1 MPNVCMAAGLRLAVL
16 TSVVCL
22 GGAPTWGQLHFDNPY
37 DASMGRPPLGFS
49 GWGPRESLDG
59 VTSFPEPGS
68 GPGSGSG
75 PSTISTDM
83 LRHPLS
89 SKARRLFEKAMH
101 FAELGNHRTAIANLR
116 DAKAKCPRDAAYA
129 DNLLGL
135 EYIEVQQYADA
146 KTSFAEAARLM
157 PHESSNHSNLG
168 LSLAIVGEWDSAE
181 QEERKALQ
189 LDKSN
194 DKAKLILEALL
205 TRKRKQ
211 TSDAKP

>member
-1 MPNVCMAAGLRLAVL
+1 MPNVCMAAGVRLAVL

-22 GGAPTWGQLHFDNPY
+22 GWAPAWGQLHYGNPY
-37 DASMGRPPLGFS
+37 DASMSRSPFGFP
-49 GWGPRESLDG
+49 GWGARESLDAAS
-59 VTSFPEPGS
+59 SFPQA
-68 GPGSGSG
+68 GPGASG
-75 PSTISTDM
+75 PSTISSDV

-101 FAELGNHRTAIANLR
+101 FAELGNHHAAIANLR
-116 DAKAKCPRDAAYA
+116 DALAKYPADAAYG

-194 DKAKLILEALL
+194 HKAKLILEALL
-205 TRKRKQ
+205 VRKRNQ
-211 TSDAKP
+211 ATEAKP

>member
-1 MPNVCMAAGLRLAVL
+1 MPNVCMAAGVRLAVL

-22 GGAPTWGQLHFDNPY
+22 GGAPAWGQLHYGNPY
-37 DASMGRPPLGFS
+37 DASMGRSPFGFP
-49 GWGPRESLDG
+49 GWGARESLG
-59 VTSFPEPGS
+59 AVPSFPEPGPA
-68 GPGSGSG
+68 GETG
-75 PSTISTDM
+75 PSTISTDV

-101 FAELGNHRTAIANLR
+101 FAELGNHHAAIANLR
-116 DAKAKCPRDAAYA
+116 DAMAKYPADAAYG

-146 KTSFAEAARLM
+146 RTSFAEAARLM

-194 DKAKLILEALL
+194 DKAKEILDALL
-205 TRKRKQ
+205 VRKRNQ
-211 TSDAKP
+211 FTGAKP

>member
-1 MPNVCMAAGLRLAVL
+1 MPNVCMAAGVRLAVL
-16 TSVVCL
+16 TGVVCL
-22 GGAPTWGQLHFDNPY
+22 GGAPAWGQIHYGNPY
-37 DASMGRPPLGFS
+37 DASMGRSPFGAP
-49 GWGPRESLDG
+49 WGARESLEAIS
-59 VTSFPEPGS
+59 SFPEREPEVK
-68 GPGSGSG
+68 SG
-75 PSTISTDM
+75 PSTISTDV

-101 FAELGNHRTAIANLR
+101 FAELGNHHAAIAGLR
-116 DAKAKCPRDAAYA
+116 DTLAKCPADAPYA
-129 DNLLGL
+129 DSLLGL
-135 EYIEVQQYADA
+135 EYFEVQEYAQA
-146 KTSFAEAARLM
+146 KASFSEAARLM

-205 TRKRKQ
+205 VRKRNKL
-211 TSDAKP
+211 TDAKP

>member
-1 MPNVCMAAGLRLAVL
+1 MPNVCRAAGVRLAVL
-16 TSVVCL
+16 SSVVCL
-22 GGAPTWGQLHFDNPY
+22 GCAPVWGQLHYGNPY
-37 DASMGRPPLGFS
+37 DAGMSRAPFGFP
-49 GWGPRESLDG
+49 GWGAQESLG
-59 VTSFPEPGS
+59 TVSSFPQA
-68 GPGSGSG
+68 GPAASG
-75 PSTISTDM
+75 PSTISSDV

-89 SKARRLFEKAMH
+89 SRARRLFQKAMH
-101 FAELGNHRTAIANLR
+101 FAELGNHHAAIANLR
-116 DAKAKCPRDAAYA
+116 DAMVKYPADAAYG

-157 PHESSNHSNLG
+157 PHESCNHSNLG

-194 DKAKLILEALL
+194 DKAKEILEALL
-205 TRKRKQ
+205 VRKRNR
-211 TSDAKP
+211 SAEAKP

>member
-1 MPNVCMAAGLRLAVL
+1 MPNVCMAAGVRLAVL

-22 GGAPTWGQLHFDNPY
+22 GGVPAWGQIQFGNPY
-37 DASMGRPPLGFS
+37 DASMGRSPFGAP
-49 GWGPRESLDG
+49 WGARESLEA
-59 VTSFPEPGS
+59 VSSFPAPAPVG
-68 GPGSGSG
+68 GGSG
-75 PSTISTDM
+75 PSTISTDV

-101 FAELGNHRTAIANLR
+101 FAELGNHHAAIAGLR
-116 DAKAKCPRDAAYA
+116 EALVKCPSDAAYA
-129 DNLLGL
+129 QNLLGL
-135 EYIEVQQYADA
+135 EYIEAQQYPEA
-146 KTSFAEAARLM
+146 KASFGEAARLM

-205 TRKRKQ
+205 VRKRNQ
-211 TSDAKP
+211 AADAKP

>member
-1 MPNVCMAAGLRLAVL
+1 MLNVCRAAGVRLAVL

-22 GGAPTWGQLHFDNPY
+22 GGAPARGQLHYGNPY
-37 DASMGRPPLGFS
+37 DASMSRAPFGFP
-49 GWGPRESLDG
+49 GWGARESLEA
-59 VTSFPEPGS
+59 VSSFPEPV
-68 GPGSGSG
+68 PGTGSG
-75 PSTISTDM
+75 PSTVSTDM

-101 FAELGNHRTAIANLR
+101 FAELGNHQAAIAGLR
-116 DAKAKCPRDAAYA
+116 DALAKCPPDAPYA
-129 DNLLGL
+129 QNLLGL
-135 EYIEVQQYADA
+135 EYIEVQQYTDA
-146 KTSFAEAARLM
+146 KTSFTEAARLM

-205 TRKRKQ
+205 VRKRNQ
-211 TSDAKP
+211 ATDAKP

>member
-1 MPNVCMAAGLRLAVL
+1 MRMAAGVRLAVL

-22 GGAPTWGQLHFDNPY
+22 GGAPAWGQLHYGNPY
-37 DASMGRPPLGFS
+37 DASMGRSPLGFP
-49 GWGPRESLDG
+49 GWGARESLEA
-59 VTSFPEPGS
+59 VPSFPEPGL
-68 GPGSGSG
+68 GAPGS
-75 PSTISTDM
+75 PTISTDM

-89 SKARRLFEKAMH
+89 SKARRLFVRAMH
-101 FAELGNHRTAIANLR
+101 FAELGNHHAAIANLR
-116 DAKAKCPRDAAYA
+116 DAMVKYPADAAYG

-135 EYIEVQQYADA
+135 EYIEVQQYAEA

-194 DKAKLILEALL
+194 DKAKEILEALL
-205 TRKRKQ
+205 VRKRNQSKE
-211 TSDAKP
+211 AKP